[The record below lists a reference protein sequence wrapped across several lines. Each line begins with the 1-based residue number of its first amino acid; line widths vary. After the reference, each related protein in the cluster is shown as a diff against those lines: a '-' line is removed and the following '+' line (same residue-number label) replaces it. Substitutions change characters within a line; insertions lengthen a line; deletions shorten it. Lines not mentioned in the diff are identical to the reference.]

1 MGSRGPAAVTDTFSV
16 LSVVAVTP
24 LGTSVKF
31 LSDFTVNVDA
41 FHCVRFT
48 LSGKPE
54 QENSTG
60 TRLTLSTVAG
70 PRPNSTKPSAD
81 TTAGSRLLCATGL
94 RSIRQLGSTRSERF
108 LGLGSGAPV
117 GALRSFW
124 GWGTAAMPYDNTT
137 ATAYALK
144 WLRGKSHVSFTTIK
158 VSASLVQL

>member
-41 FHCVRFT
+41 FHCMRFT

-54 QENSTG
+54 QENSRG
-60 TRLTLSTVAG
+60 TWVTLSTVVG

-81 TTAGSRLLCATGL
+81 TKAGSRLLCATGL

-108 LGLGSGAPV
+108 LGLGSGA
-117 GALRSFW
+117 LRSFW
-124 GWGTAAMPYDNTT
+124 GWGTTAMPHGNTGP
-137 ATAYALK
+137 K
-144 WLRGKSHVSFTTIK
+144 CRHSICFKM
-158 VSASLVQL
+158 ASVANLMCLSPQ